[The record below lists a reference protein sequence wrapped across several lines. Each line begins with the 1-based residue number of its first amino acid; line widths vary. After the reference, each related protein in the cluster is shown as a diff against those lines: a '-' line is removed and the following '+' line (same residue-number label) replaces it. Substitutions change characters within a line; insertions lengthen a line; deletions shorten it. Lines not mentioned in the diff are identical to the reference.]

1 MLEITVKPY
10 CECSI
15 RECFSLESVVIKYCT
30 TGRPGRLKRLPM
42 KFLSAGG
49 RCVKVISWKD
59 ANIPQNELINIPFN
73 FIEEF
78 RPKCNLDMHFS
89 GLYS

>member
-42 KFLSAGG
+42 KLLSAGG
-49 RCVKVISWKD
+49 RCVKVIS
-59 ANIPQNELINIPFN
+59 
-73 FIEEF
+73 
-78 RPKCNLDMHFS
+78 
-89 GLYS
+89 